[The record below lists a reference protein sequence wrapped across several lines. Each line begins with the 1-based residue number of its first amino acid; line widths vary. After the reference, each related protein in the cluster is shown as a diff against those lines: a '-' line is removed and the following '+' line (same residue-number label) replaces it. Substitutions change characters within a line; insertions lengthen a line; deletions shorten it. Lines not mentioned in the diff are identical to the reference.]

1 MPDRWKQQLPWVR
14 IGEDGLVTRMTRYA
28 PNGAP
33 GKILRAIAEEF
44 DTEIFSEYEPQ
55 YWGFA
60 TVEEWDAAWEA
71 MPDQI
76 RDEFYANVCA
86 YVRGEAN
93 DIQLGTTDEV
103 RAKIAKTL
111 VDKDATLLAP
121 ESKDKL
127 LDEIDAIYQSK
138 IDEEVDVPF

>member
-1 MPDRWKQQLPWVR
+1 M
-14 IGEDGLVTRMTRYA
+14 
-28 PNGAP
+28 
-33 GKILRAIAEEF
+33 F
-44 DTEIFSEYEPQ
+44 
-55 YWGFA
+55 
-60 TVEEWDAAWEA
+60 
-71 MPDQI
+71 DQI

-86 YVRGEAN
+86 YVRGAAN

-103 RAKIAKTL
+103 RAKIVKTL

-138 IDEEVDVPF
+138 IHEELDVPF